1 MIETKAD
8 VLNKDSDNSIPM
20 VNDLAEGSVI
30 GQDGSMLFI
39 DLSPFRTGVIY
50 GREFNNAKEIIKS
63 LKLNDKITA
72 KVLEV
77 ENENGYVSLSLKEA
91 KQEIVW
97 REAEEIRKEKTC
109 LSIPIVGANKGGLI
123 LEWKGIQGFLPA
135 SHLKV
140 EHYPRI
146 QDGDKDKIEEELKK
160 LIGEKIKVT
169 VLSIN
174 QKENKLIF
182 SEKSGENE
190 EIKEIVS
197 KYKIGDIVEGEIT
210 GVVDFGIFVK
220 IVDNLEGLVHI
231 SELDWALIENPAD
244 IFKVGQK
251 VKTQIIN
258 IVDGK
263 ISLSIKILRP
273 NPWDEIREKYNIGDI
288 VKGVVIKFNKHGA
301 LVSIEEGIA
310 GLAHISE
317 FSSEKN
323 MKEKIELGK
332 TYPFQISLFEPK
344 EHRLILKY
352 LAKE

>member
-8 VLNKDSDNSIPM
+8 ILNKDSDSNIPM

-97 REAEEIRKEKTC
+97 REAEEIRKEKAC

-197 KYKIGDIVEGEIT
+197 KYKIGDIVEGEVT

>member
-8 VLNKDSDNSIPM
+8 VLNKDSDSSIPM

-97 REAEEIRKEKTC
+97 REAEEIRKEKAC

-197 KYKIGDIVEGEIT
+197 KYKIGDIVEGEVT

-263 ISLSIKILRP
+263 ISLSIKILKP

>member
-8 VLNKDSDNSIPM
+8 VLNKDSDSNIPM

-97 REAEEIRKEKTC
+97 REAEEIRKGKAC

-197 KYKIGDIVEGEIT
+197 KYKIGDIVEGEVT

>member
-8 VLNKDSDNSIPM
+8 ILNKDSDSSIPM

-97 REAEEIRKEKTC
+97 REAEEIRKEKAC

-169 VLSIN
+169 ILSIN

-197 KYKIGDIVEGEIT
+197 KYKIGDIVEGEVT

-244 IFKVGQK
+244 IFKIGQK

-263 ISLSIKILRP
+263 ISLSIKILKP

>member
-8 VLNKDSDNSIPM
+8 ILNKDSDNNIPM

-97 REAEEIRKEKTC
+97 REAEEIRKEKAC

-197 KYKIGDIVEGEIT
+197 KYKIGDIVEGEVT

>member
-8 VLNKDSDNSIPM
+8 VLNKDSDSNIPM

-30 GQDGSMLFI
+30 GQDGSVLFI

-97 REAEEIRKEKTC
+97 REAEEIRKGKAC

-301 LVSIEEGIA
+301 LISIEEGIA

>member
-8 VLNKDSDNSIPM
+8 VLNKDSDSNIPM

-97 REAEEIRKEKTC
+97 REAEEIRKEKAC

>member
-8 VLNKDSDNSIPM
+8 ILNKDSDSNIPM

-50 GREFNNAKEIIKS
+50 GREFNNAKDIIKS
-63 LKLNDKITA
+63 LKPNDKITA
-72 KVLEV
+72 KVLEL

-91 KQEIVW
+91 KQEIIW
-97 REAEEIRKEKTC
+97 REAEEIQKEKTC
-109 LSIPIVGANKGGLI
+109 LTLPVVGANKGGLI
-123 LEWKGIQGFLPA
+123 LEWKSIQGFLPA

-169 VLSIN
+169 VLSTN

-197 KYKIGDIVEGEIT
+197 KYKIGDIVEGEVT

-263 ISLSIKILRP
+263 ISLSIKILKP

-301 LVSIEEGIA
+301 LISIEEGIA
-310 GLAHISE
+310 GLTHISE